1 MLEALLFDLDGTL
14 VDTDPAHLRVWQ
26 EVLAP
31 YGIAIDEEIYR
42 TRFSG
47 RLNPEILREF
57 LPEMAPDRI
66 QILADAKE
74 ARFREV
80 GVDLQPIAGCLGL
93 LDWCDAL
100 QLKRALVSNAPRQ
113 NAEFML
119 KVLGLSDRF
128 PLVVLG
134 EELPRA
140 KPDPL
145 PYRIALK
152 SLGVCAAAALAF
164 EDSPSGMRSAVAAGI
179 RTVAVASTQPR
190 AVLAE
195 LGATLIVDNYTE
207 TKLWDLL
214 RGD

>member
-14 VDTDPAHLRVWQ
+14 VDTDPVHRRVWQ
-26 EVLAP
+26 EFLAP
-31 YGIAIDEEIYR
+31 YGIAVDETLYR

-57 LPEMAPDRI
+57 LPDMPAEGIVM
-66 QILADAKE
+66 LAEAKE

-80 GVDLQPIAGCLGL
+80 GVDLKPIAGCVDL

-100 QLKRALVSNAPRQ
+100 RIKRALVSNAPRR

-119 KVLGLSDRF
+119 EVLGLSERF

-134 EELPRA
+134 EALPRA

-145 PYRIALK
+145 PYLSALE
-152 SLGVCAAAALAF
+152 SLGVCASAALAF
-164 EDSPSGMRSAVAAGI
+164 EDSPSGMHSAVAAGI

-195 LGATLIVDNYTE
+195 LGAVLIVDDYTE
-207 TKLWDLL
+207 TKLWDLI
-214 RGD
+214 RGG